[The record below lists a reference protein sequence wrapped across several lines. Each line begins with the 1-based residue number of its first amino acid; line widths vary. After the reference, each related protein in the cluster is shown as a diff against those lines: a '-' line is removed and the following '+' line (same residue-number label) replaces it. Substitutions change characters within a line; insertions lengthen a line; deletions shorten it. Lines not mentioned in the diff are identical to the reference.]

1 MTTARAQLRL
11 GPAWVQAV
19 KPGLTRGRTA
29 AWRLHGAGT
38 APGLRILFYHR
49 IADTR
54 DPLAVSPSRFRAQMA
69 WLEAAGRR
77 AVDLAEA
84 AALLARGDPG
94 DGVVGLCFD
103 DGYRD
108 VAENALG
115 VLERHGFRATVFVVP
130 GVVDGTA
137 RFTWYAR
144 QPRVLSWDEITRLD
158 GASPLSFEAHTLTH
172 PNLRALPPEDAER
185 EIGGSKVALEA
196 RLGRPVTGFC
206 YPAGVYG
213 ARERSLVAAAGFTAA
228 TTCEPGANL
237 PGCDPLVL
245 RRTAIDP
252 RDRLAD
258 FRAKVEGGFDH
269 PSRLRAVYRRT
280 RLVPRAPASAAR

>member
-1 MTTARAQLRL
+1 MAARAQLTL

-19 KPGLTRGRTA
+19 KPGLTRTRTA
-29 AWRLHGAGT
+29 VWRLRGGDS

-49 IADTR
+49 IADDR
-54 DPLAVSPSRFRAQMA
+54 DPLAVSPRRFRAQMA
-69 WLEAAGRR
+69 WLAATGRR
-77 AVDLAEA
+77 VVDLAEA
-84 AALLARGDPG
+84 ATLLARGDAG
-94 DGVVGLCFD
+94 EGSVGLCFD

-108 VAENALG
+108 VAQNALG
-115 VLERHGFRATVFVVP
+115 VLERHGFPASVFVVP

-144 QPRVLSWDEITRLD
+144 QPPVLSWEEITGLD

-172 PNLRALPPEDAER
+172 PNLMAVSAREAQR
-185 EIGGSKVALEA
+185 EISGSKAVLEA
-196 RLGRPVTGFC
+196 RLGRPVRGFC

-237 PGCDPLVL
+237 PGGDPLTL
-245 RRTAIDP
+245 RRIAIDP

-269 PSRLRAVYRRT
+269 PSRLRGAYRRA
-280 RLVPRAPASAAR
+280 RLLPRTAASASR